1 MEAKRELPEKIRYP
15 AVAMSSNK
23 ENIWIFGGCYG
34 DGDGDDDDEFSNKC
48 YRYSIEKDQY
58 YQIANL
64 FIEDGWYYGISIQ
77 FKKDGNKDE
86 IGLIG
91 GYPEQISMIYDV
103 KGNAF
108 KQWDNTPYEEIIG
121 AHQHCIDNNNDLVHI
136 ITLNAEH
143 YTISLTTR
151 KWKHLGN
158 IKVVESI
165 GYGGLVF
172 DKHTSLVNVY
182 I

>member
-1 MEAKRELPEKIRYP
+1 MEAKKELPEKICYP

-23 ENIWIFGGCYG
+23 ENIWIFGGCYSY
-34 DGDGDDDDEFSNKC
+34 DKYSNKC
-48 YRYSIEKDQY
+48 SRYSIDKDQY

-64 FIEDGWYYGISIQ
+64 PCKNGWSHGISIQ

-91 GYPEQISMIYDV
+91 GYPEEISMIYDV
-103 KGNAF
+103 KDNTF
-108 KQWDNTPYEEIIG
+108 KQWNNTPYKEINYG
-121 AHQHCIDNNNDLVHI
+121 HQHCIDNNNDLVHI
-136 ITLNAEH
+136 ITRNAEH

-158 IKVVESI
+158 IKVVKSI
-165 GYGGLVF
+165 AYGGLVF